1 MRKIYKIIPT
11 DEPYQY
17 TLFQNDEPILTD
29 NSSVV
34 LTNMVNRIANTE
46 KAIRQHGGEPI
57 IETRI
62 GGGIQ
67 IVTIDWEG
75 GSKTEMRCVGL
86 SVGTWLALEELAQA
100 TNSLAKT
107 GKYAGQPSWR
117 ALIRRIAEGELT
129 LQPGVAGGEEVR
141 RLR

>member
-1 MRKIYKIIPT
+1 MRKTYKIVPT
-11 DEPYQY
+11 GEPYQY
-17 TLFQNDEPILTD
+17 TLFQNDEPILTA

-62 GGGIQ
+62 DGDIQ

-86 SVGTWLALEELAQA
+86 SVDAWLALEELAQA

-117 ALIRRIAEGELT
+117 ALIRRIADGELL
-129 LQPGVAGGEEVR
+129 LQPREPAGKK
-141 RLR
+141 